1 MDTGNVNYALKWVQP
16 KYEAEVSRAFRMS
29 MKVKDINADT
39 KNLAESISL
48 RFSCAIT
55 GQAKG

>member
-1 MDTGNVNYALKWVQP
+1 MNYALKWVQP

-39 KNLAESISL
+39 KNLAEQYFFEILLRDHRAGEGGSL
-48 RFSCAIT
+48 
-55 GQAKG
+55 